1 MEYVDSIGNWGIK
14 NNKLCGIG
22 YKRCSWRILGYDY
35 CSSINPEV
43 AFTNEKM
50 VLGGFEDDEWCGIGE
65 MIHDTSIRIKNSKS
79 KKNV

>member
-1 MEYVDSIGNWGIK
+1 
-14 NNKLCGIG
+14 
-22 YKRCSWRILGYDY
+22 ILGYDY

-65 MIHDTSIRIKNSKS
+65 MIHDTSIRIKNSYCNHSVWNENEMLILKATS
-79 KKNV
+79 KCLYAMNSQNGRMI